1 MSLVTEATSLTQDA
15 IALLLDLAERGEIDP
30 WDVQVV
36 EAIDRHLRPLIP
48 SEEIEAVS
56 SAAGKSPYGA
66 DLSRSGQG
74 FLYASMLLLLKAD
87 ALVAAESYTDTP
99 EPEPEPWDYGDDP
112 NALPL
117 NLEKTLRRRAVAP
130 PPRKRPV
137 TLQEM
142 IQQIQLMEKT
152 LGETPARSRSA
163 RTLKP
168 SSKQTAHQI
177 GQLAHSEN
185 LTETADDIDLFLSE
199 NWPNL
204 CQGESWISFDRLVT
218 AWSPTATS
226 QANSNPK
233 LNEADRAV
241 SPTHQH
247 VGTFWAL
254 LLLASQSRVELQQ
267 TEFYGEIKLRPI
279 DPTLEISASSWH
291 ERQIPLLT
299 SSQG

>member
-1 MSLVTEATSLTQDA
+1 MTEATAATSLAQDA

-48 SEEIEAVS
+48 SEEIEAAS

-87 ALVAAESYTDTP
+87 ALVEAESHADTP
-99 EPEPEPWDYGDDP
+99 EPEPEYWDHGDDP

-117 NLEKTLRRRAVAP
+117 HLEKTLRRRAVAP

-142 IQQIQLMEKT
+142 INQIQLMEKT
-152 LGETPARSRSA
+152 LADTPLRPRSP
-163 RTLKP
+163 RTLKQ
-168 SSKQTAHQI
+168 SSPQTARQI

-199 NWPNL
+199 NWPQL
-204 CQGESWISFDRLVT
+204 SQGKSWIDFDRLVA
-218 AWSPTATS
+218 AWSPNAATQAHD
-226 QANSNPK
+226 QANPDH
-233 LNEADRAV
+233 EP
-241 SPTHQH
+241 SPAHHH

-267 TEFYGEIKLRPI
+267 TDFYGEIKLRPI
-279 DPTLEISASSWH
+279 DPALEVSAS
-291 ERQIPLLT
+291 
-299 SSQG
+299 

>member
-1 MSLVTEATSLTQDA
+1 MSEEKSLTQDA

-30 WDVQVV
+30 WDVQVI
-36 EAIDRHLRPLIP
+36 EAIDRHLRPLVP
-48 SEEIEAVS
+48 SEELEAAS
-56 SAAGKSPYGA
+56 SGTGRSPYGA

-87 ALVAAESYTDTP
+87 ALLAAESYADAP
-99 EPEPEPWDYGDDP
+99 EPEPELWDHSDDP

-152 LGETPARSRSA
+152 LATKPTRLRSPRH
-163 RTLKP
+163 LKQG
-168 SSKQTAHQI
+168 SKQAARQI
-177 GQLAHSEN
+177 SQLAHSEN

-199 NWPNL
+199 NWPQL
-204 CQGESWISFDRLVT
+204 SQGESWIDFDRLVA
-218 AWSPTATS
+218 AWSPNVVTPAQDQS
-226 QANSNPK
+226 HPDH
-233 LNEADRAV
+233 EP
-241 SPTHQH
+241 SPAHHH

-267 TEFYGEIKLRPI
+267 AEFYGEIKLRPI
-279 DPTLEISASSWH
+279 DPALEVSV
-291 ERQIPLLT
+291 L
-299 SSQG
+299 

>member
-1 MSLVTEATSLTQDA
+1 MTEVTSLTQDA

-48 SEEIEAVS
+48 SEEVNEELEAAS
-56 SAAGKSPYGA
+56 SAGGKSPYGA

-87 ALVAAESYTDTP
+87 ALVAAESHADTP
-99 EPEPEPWDYGDDP
+99 EPEPELWEYGNDP

-152 LGETPARSRSA
+152 LGDTPARSRSP
-163 RTLKP
+163 RPLKH
-168 SSKQTAHQI
+168 SSKQAARQI

-204 CQGESWISFDRLVT
+204 SQGELWINFDHLVT
-218 AWSPTATS
+218 AWSPTAITHAEPRVS
-226 QANSNPK
+226 QANSPTCQ
-233 LNEADRAV
+233 EADQTI
-241 SPTHQH
+241 SPAHHH
-247 VGTFWAL
+247 VGIFWAL

-267 TEFYGEIKLRPI
+267 AEFYGELKLRLI
-279 DPTLEISASSWH
+279 DPALEVSAS
-291 ERQIPLLT
+291 
-299 SSQG
+299 

>member
-1 MSLVTEATSLTQDA
+1 VSEEKSLAQDA

-30 WDVQVV
+30 WDVRVID
-36 EAIDRHLRPLIP
+36 AIDRHLRPLIP
-48 SEEIEAVS
+48 STDLEVAS
-56 SAAGKSPYGA
+56 SAAGRSPYGA

-74 FLYASMLLLLKAD
+74 FLYASMLLLLKAE
-87 ALVAAESYTDTP
+87 ALVEAEFRTDEP
-99 EPEPEPWDYGDDP
+99 DEPEPEFWVNSDDP

-117 NLEKTLRRRAVAP
+117 QLEKTLRRRAVAP

-152 LGETPARSRSA
+152 LAATPRQARSPRS
-163 RTLKP
+163 LKP
-168 SSKQTAHQI
+168 SSKQAARQI

-199 NWPNL
+199 NWPQL
-204 CQGESWISFDRLVT
+204 SQGEAWIDFDRLVA
-218 AWSPTATS
+218 AWSPKAPPTPDS
-226 QANSNPK
+226 
-233 LNEADRAV
+233 
-241 SPTHQH
+241 SPSDPQPSPAHHH

-267 TEFYGEIKLRPI
+267 TDFYGELKLRPI
-279 DPTLEISASSWH
+279 DPALDISAS
-291 ERQIPLLT
+291 
-299 SSQG
+299 

>member
-1 MSLVTEATSLTQDA
+1 MSEEKSLTQDA

-30 WDVQVV
+30 WDVQVI

-48 SEEIEAVS
+48 SEELEAAS
-56 SAAGKSPYGA
+56 SGTGRSPYGA

-87 ALVAAESYTDTP
+87 ALVEAESHADAP
-99 EPEPEPWDYGDDP
+99 EPEYWDHGDDP

-117 NLEKTLRRRAVAP
+117 HLEKTLRRRAVAP
-130 PPRKRPV
+130 PLRKRPV

-142 IQQIQLMEKT
+142 INQIQLMEKT
-152 LGETPARSRSA
+152 LADTPLRPRSPRS
-163 RTLKP
+163 LKQ
-168 SSKQTAHQI
+168 SSQQTARQI

-199 NWPNL
+199 NWPKL
-204 CQGESWISFDRLVT
+204 SQGESWIDFDRLVA
-218 AWSPTATS
+218 AWSPNAVT
-226 QANSNPK
+226 QAHDTV
-233 LNEADRAV
+233 ADCEHKP
-241 SPTHQH
+241 SPAHHH

-267 TEFYGEIKLRPI
+267 AEFYGEIKLRPI
-279 DPTLEISASSWH
+279 DPALEVSAS
-291 ERQIPLLT
+291 
-299 SSQG
+299 